1 MTKKEQKK
9 SVPKDTVSS
18 DDDNEERKTG
28 SGASREP
35 LEGSK
40 KEFKNK
46 GSLAESK
53 IANKRK
59 QKEAIKKNKLKRGK
73 GVAKHEQALERKEAA
88 GAAEDIQMEN
98 AN

>member
-1 MTKKEQKK
+1 MKKKEQKK
-9 SVPKDTVSS
+9 SVSKDAISS

-28 SGASREP
+28 ASREP
-35 LEGSK
+35 LEGGK
-40 KEFKNK
+40 KEFKSK
-46 GSLAESK
+46 GTLAESK

-88 GAAEDIQMEN
+88 GAAAQDIQMEN